1 MHFLRESFTKEL
13 NKRSMIDYH
22 FHTIDDRKVTRNAI
36 QRTRALFIL
45 KKLSVN
51 YIKNNEYQ

>member
-1 MHFLRESFTKEL
+1 
-13 NKRSMIDYH
+13 MIDYH
-22 FHTIDDRKVTRNAI
+22 FYTIDDRKVTRNAI

-51 YIKNNEYQ
+51 LIKELNLNMNQSKGNLI